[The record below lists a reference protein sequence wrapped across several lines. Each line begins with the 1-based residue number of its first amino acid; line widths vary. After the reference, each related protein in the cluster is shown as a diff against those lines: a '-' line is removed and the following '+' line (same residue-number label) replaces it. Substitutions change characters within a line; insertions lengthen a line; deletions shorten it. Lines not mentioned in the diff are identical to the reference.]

1 MRLFLLLFAAILVG
15 AFSLAAVSES
25 DGKPKSKPRGGF
37 VTPTPRPKSAKSAD
51 DAEPNSTTPKPRKK
65 STPSATP
72 KAKPNE
78 TAPEKQEA
86 KATPAFKDEIAKP
99 SAATPPPT
107 ESAAGKPVASASGRA
122 PAATLDPDDLR
133 EFAAQPARVQQLISA
148 ALELTKLNLTYTYGS
163 ADPAKGGMDC
173 SGTMYH
179 LLRAQG
185 FTDVPRDSSGQYAW
199 ARKRGP
205 FFAVVGKG
213 AESFEF
219 GDILPGDLLFWT
231 GTYEV
236 KREIPISHVML
247 YLGTE
252 KKTKKRVMF
261 GASDG
266 RTYSGIQRWGVS
278 VFDFKMPREGGG
290 ERADFVG
297 YARIPGLR
305 DPASPIAET
314 AATSDHAT
322 EEPAP
327 QPAVTPA
334 PKSTGK
340 KSTKTGAS
348 KSATPAS
355 KKKSSSRAE

>member
-1 MRLFLLLFAAILVG
+1 M
-15 AFSLAAVSES
+15 
-25 DGKPKSKPRGGF
+25 
-37 VTPTPRPKSAKSAD
+37 
-51 DAEPNSTTPKPRKK
+51 
-65 STPSATP
+65 
-72 KAKPNE
+72 
-78 TAPEKQEA
+78 
-86 KATPAFKDEIAKP
+86 
-99 SAATPPPT
+99 
-107 ESAAGKPVASASGRA
+107 
-122 PAATLDPDDLR
+122 
-133 EFAAQPARVQQLISA
+133 QQLISA

-205 FFAVVGKG
+205 FFAVVSKD
-213 AESFEF
+213 AKSFEF
-219 GDILPGDLLFWT
+219 DDLLPGDLLFWT

-236 KREIPISHVML
+236 RREIPISHVML

-278 VFDFKMPREGGG
+278 VFDFKMPREGARRTRVRISSAT
-290 ERADFVG
+290 RAFPACAM
-297 YARIPGLR
+297 ARR
-305 DPASPIAET
+305 RSPRSRRRAMT
-314 AATSDHAT
+314 KRRK
-322 EEPAP
+322 PAP
-327 QPAVTPA
+327 PPAVTPA

-340 KSTKTGAS
+340 KSTKPGTS